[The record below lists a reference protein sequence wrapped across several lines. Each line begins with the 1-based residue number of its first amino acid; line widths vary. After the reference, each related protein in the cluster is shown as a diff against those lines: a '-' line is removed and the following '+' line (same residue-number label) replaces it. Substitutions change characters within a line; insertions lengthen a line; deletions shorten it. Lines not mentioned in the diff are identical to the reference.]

1 MKSSHDIGFV
11 HAPNSQTGFSL
22 IELVVF
28 ITVVGILAAAIST
41 AFSTALHQQGT
52 TSDVGSSAVQLAQER
67 MELIL
72 AQRRTQGFA
81 AFSSTTF
88 DPCTAAIPST
98 QPVCTVIP
106 TGYTVGATFTDN
118 WSGDTNYKVVDVTVT
133 GPSQASLT
141 ALVANY

>member
-1 MKSSHDIGFV
+1 MKPSRSIGGMHD
-11 HAPNSQTGFSL
+11 PSSQTGFSL

-41 AFSTALHQQGT
+41 AFSTALRQQGT
-52 TSDVGSSAVQLAQER
+52 TSDTGTSAVQLAQER

-72 AQRRTQGFA
+72 AQRRAQGFA
-81 AFSSTTF
+81 AFTATTF
-88 DPCTAAIPST
+88 DPCTAAVPST

-106 TGYTVGATFTDN
+106 AGYTVGATLTDN

-133 GPSQASLT
+133 GPTQASLT

>member
-1 MKSSHDIGFV
+1 MKPYRGIGGMRE
-11 HAPNSQTGFSL
+11 PSSQTGFSL

-28 ITVVGILAAAIST
+28 ITVIGILAAAIST
-41 AFSTALHQQGT
+41 AFSTALRQQGN
-52 TSDVGSSAVQLAQER
+52 TSDVATSAVQLAQER

-72 AQRRTQGFA
+72 AQRRAQGFE
-81 AFSSTTF
+81 AFTTTTF
-88 DPCTAAIPST
+88 DPCTWAVPST

-106 TGYTVGATFTDN
+106 AGYTVGATFTDN

-133 GPSQASLT
+133 GPTQASLT

>member
-1 MKSSHDIGFV
+1 MMPTHRIHNVRG
-11 HAPNSQTGFSL
+11 PTQQTGLSL
-22 IELVVF
+22 IEVVVF
-28 ITVVGILAAAIST
+28 IAVLGILGAALFT
-41 AFSTALHQQGT
+41 AFTTAMRQQAT
-52 TSDVGSSAVQLAQER
+52 TSDINTSATQLAQER

-81 AFSSTTF
+81 AFTAATF

-98 QPVCTVIP
+98 QPVCTVFP
-106 TGYTVGATFTDN
+106 AGYTVGATLTDN

-133 GPSQASLT
+133 GPTQASLT